1 MNRDKFLSMLG
12 LSKRA
17 GAAITGTPMVI
28 AALKEKKI
36 QIVFYPSDASAN
48 TQKKITDKCAFYGVP
63 CVKTERTSVEIGN
76 AVGKLG
82 AVCAVGI
89 TDKNFSNELSTLN
102 LNEKR

>member
-17 GAAITGTPMVI
+17 GAAIVGAPMVI
-28 AALKEKKI
+28 AALKDKRIEV
-36 QIVFYPSDASAN
+36 VFYPADASAN
-48 TQKKITDKCAFYGVP
+48 TEKKINDKCAFYGVR
-63 CVKTERTSVEIGN
+63 CVRTEYTSVELGR

>member
-12 LSKRA
+12 LAKRA
-17 GAAITGTPMVI
+17 GAAIVGTPMVI
-28 AALKEKKI
+28 SALKEKKL

-48 TQKKITDKCAFYGVP
+48 TQKRITDKCAFYGVP
-63 CVKTERTSVEIGN
+63 CVKTEYTSDVLGN

>member
-1 MNRDKFLSMLG
+1 MLG

>member
-1 MNRDKFLSMLG
+1 MLG

-28 AALKEKKI
+28 AALKEKKL

-63 CVKTERTSVEIGN
+63 CVKTEHTSVEIGN